1 MNRQYYW
8 FAVIGVAA
16 MATHFLLVSLLLVP
30 LGMAPLLANVLAYL
44 LAFQISYWGHRRKT
58 FEADHLAHSQ
68 TLPRF
73 FAVSCLSFLANEALY
88 FALLHYT
95 ALDYRIALIVVLI
108 AVAAITFILSKTWA
122 FQESEST

>member
-1 MNRQYYW
+1 M
-8 FAVIGVAA
+8 
-16 MATHFLLVSLLLVP
+16 
-30 LGMAPLLANVLAYL
+30 
-44 LAFQISYWGHRRKT
+44 
-58 FEADHLAHSQ
+58 
-68 TLPRF
+68 PRF

-108 AVAAITFILSKTWA
+108 ALAAVTFILSKTWA